1 MIFFVLNH
9 TIMSNLRAVITGV
22 GGYVPEY
29 ILNNDELSKMMDTN
43 DEWITTRVGIKERR
57 ILKEPGV
64 GTSFLAAKAIEELLT
79 KTNTKAEEIDL
90 VLCATTTA
98 DHIYPSCASMAAER
112 VGIKKALAI
121 DLQAACSG
129 FIVAMSTAQ
138 SFIES
143 GKYKKVVVVGAEKM
157 SAITDYTDRTTA
169 PLFGDGAG
177 AVLVEPTEE
186 EYGVIDSLIFTDGVG
201 MKHLHIKAGGSA
213 IPTSQDTIDQRLHY
227 TYQEGQNVYKYAV
240 TNMAEVSANL
250 MEKNNLTEKDVA
262 WLVPHQ
268 ANLRIIDAVVQRT
281 GVDYSKVVINIDHFG
296 NTSAA
301 SIPLGIW
308 EWEKKFKKGDNI
320 ILTAF
325 GAGFTWGAV
334 YLKWAYNS
342 AE

>member
-1 MIFFVLNH
+1 
-9 TIMSNLRAVITGV
+9 MSKINAVITGV

-29 ILNNDELSKMMDTN
+29 ILNNQELSTMMDTN
-43 DEWITTRVGIKERR
+43 DEWITSRVGIKERR
-57 ILKEPGV
+57 ILKEPNT
-64 GTSFLAAKAIEELLT
+64 GTSYLAAKAIEDLFSKTGT
-79 KTNTKAEEIDL
+79 KPEEIDL
-90 VLCATTTA
+90 IICGTTTP

-112 VGIKKALAI
+112 VGIKNALAF

-129 FIVAMSTAQ
+129 FIVALSTAT

-143 GKYKKVVVVGAEKM
+143 GKYKKVLVLGAEKM
-157 SAITDYTDRTTA
+157 SSITDYTDRTTA

-177 AVLVEPTEE
+177 VVLVEPSTEN
-186 EYGVIDSLIFTDGVG
+186 YGVIDSLIYTDGVG

-213 IPTSQDTIDQRLHY
+213 IPTTKETIEQGLQY
-227 TYQEGQNVYKYAV
+227 TYQEGTNVYKYAV
-240 TNMAEVSANL
+240 TNMAEVSADI
-250 MEKNNLTEKDVA
+250 MDKNNLTEADVA

-325 GAGFTWGAV
+325 GAGFTWGAI
-334 YLKWAYNS
+334 YLKWGYNTK
-342 AE
+342 

>member
-1 MIFFVLNH
+1 
-9 TIMSNLRAVITGV
+9 MSKINAVITGV

-29 ILNNDELSKMMDTN
+29 ILNNQELSTMMDTN

-57 ILKEPGV
+57 ILKEPNT
-64 GTSFLAAKAIEELLT
+64 GTSFLAAKAIEDLFSKTGT
-79 KTNTKAEEIDL
+79 KPEEIDL
-90 VLCATTTA
+90 VICGTTTP

-112 VGIKKALAI
+112 VGIKNALAF

-129 FIVAMSTAQ
+129 FIVALSTAT

-143 GKYKKVVVVGAEKM
+143 GKYKKILVIGAEKM
-157 SAITDYTDRTTA
+157 SSITDYTDRTTA

-177 AVLVEPTEE
+177 VVLLEPTTED
-186 EYGVIDSLIFTDGVG
+186 YGVIDSLIYTDGVG

-213 IPTSQDTIDQRLHY
+213 IPTSKETVEQGLQY
-227 TYQEGQNVYKYAV
+227 TYQEGTNVYKYAV
-240 TNMAEVSANL
+240 INMAEVSADI
-250 MEKNNLTEKDVA
+250 MQKNGLTNDDIA
-262 WLVPHQ
+262 WLIPHQ
-268 ANLRIIDAVVQRT
+268 ANLRIIDAVVNRT
-281 GVDYSKVVINIDHFG
+281 KVDYDKVVINIERFG

-325 GAGFTWGAV
+325 GAGFTWGAI
-334 YLKWAYNS
+334 YLKWGYNPS
-342 AE
+342 EK

>member
-1 MIFFVLNH
+1 
-9 TIMSNLRAVITGV
+9 MSKIHAVITGV

-29 ILNNDELSKMMDTN
+29 ILNNQELSTMMDTN

-57 ILKEPGV
+57 ILKKKNA
-64 GTSFLAAKAIEELLT
+64 GTSYMAAKAIKDLFDKTGT
-79 KTNTKAEEIDL
+79 KPEDIDL
-90 VLCATTTA
+90 VICGTTTP
-98 DHIYPSCASMAAER
+98 DHIYPSCASMAAEKA
-112 VGIKKALAI
+112 GIKNALAF

-129 FIVAMSTAQ
+129 FIVALSTAT

-143 GKYKKVVVVGAEKM
+143 GHYKKVLVVGADKM
-157 SAITDYTDRTTA
+157 SSITDYTDRTTA

-177 AVLVEPTEE
+177 VVLLEPTNENF
-186 EYGVIDSLIFTDGVG
+186 GVIDSMIYTDGVG

-213 IPTSQDTIDQRLHY
+213 IPATQETIENRQQF
-227 TYQEGQNVYKYAV
+227 TYQEGAYVYKHAV
-240 TNMAEVSANL
+240 VNMAEVSASI
-250 MEKNNLTEKDVA
+250 MDKNGLTNENVS
-262 WLVPHQ
+262 WLIPHQ

-281 GVDYSKVVINIDHFG
+281 GVDYEKVTINIEKYG

-301 SIPLGIW
+301 TIPLCIW

-334 YLKWAYNS
+334 YLKWGY
-342 AE
+342 